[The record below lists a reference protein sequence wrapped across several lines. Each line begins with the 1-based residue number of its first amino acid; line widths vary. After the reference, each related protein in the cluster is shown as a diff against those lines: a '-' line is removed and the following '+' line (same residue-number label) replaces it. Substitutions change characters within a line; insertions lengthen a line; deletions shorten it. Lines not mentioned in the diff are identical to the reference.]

1 MTSAT
6 PQNLPATIEEA
17 MQYQA
22 QILIDAFSDENSPI
36 DGTQLDY
43 SQSSLML
50 VDQILHDFYIEQAP
64 LPDDLH
70 FITSCY
76 VFETLRQNLGG
87 RYLRSDSPNDF
98 ILIIG
103 DSECEI
109 ICLVMER
116 VWACAQAWETN
127 NMVTFYDAIKTQLMN
142 KQNVHLG
149 AIPI

>member
-1 MTSAT
+1 MTSAET
-6 PQNLPATIEEA
+6 QNIPATIEEA

-22 QILIDAFSDENSPI
+22 QILIDAFSDESSPI

-50 VDQILHDFYIEQAP
+50 VDQILRDFYLEEAP

-87 RYLRSDSPNDF
+87 RYLRGDSPNDF

-103 DSECEI
+103 DDAEVV
-109 ICLVMER
+109 CLAMER
-116 VWACAQAWETN
+116 VWACVQAWETN
-127 NMVTFYDAIKTQLMN
+127 NMVTFYDAIQTQLAN
-142 KQNVHLG
+142 KQNVHIG
-149 AIPI
+149 AIAS

>member
-1 MTSAT
+1 MTSAET
-6 PQNLPATIEEA
+6 QNIPATIEEA

-22 QILIDAFSDENSPI
+22 QILIDAFSDESSPI

-50 VDQILHDFYIEQAP
+50 VDQILRDFYIEEAP

-87 RYLRSDSPNDF
+87 RYLRGDSPNDF

-103 DSECEI
+103 DDAEVV
-109 ICLVMER
+109 CLAMER

-127 NMVTFYDAIKTQLMN
+127 NMVTFYDAIQTQLAN
-142 KQNVHLG
+142 KQNVHIG
-149 AIPI
+149 AISS